1 MNTQFKKGVLEMVV
15 LQSISKQDK
24 YGYQLTG
31 EVGKMMDV
39 NEGTIYP
46 LLKRLVNDG
55 YCQTYLEQSAEGPA
69 RKYYRI
75 TPTGRTYLKVI
86 TEAWMDFSKR
96 VNDFIKESEADDQI

>member
-15 LQSISKQDK
+15 LRAIAQGDK
-24 YGYQLTG
+24 YGYQLTAQ
-31 EVGKMMDV
+31 VGKVINV

-75 TPTGRTYLKVI
+75 TPAGITYLQIVSQQWL
-86 TEAWMDFSKR
+86 EFSHR
-96 VNDFIKESEADDQI
+96 VNDFIKESGTDDQV

>member
-1 MNTQFKKGVLEMVV
+1 MNTQFKKGVLELVV
-15 LQSISKQDK
+15 LQSISQQDK
-24 YGYQLTG
+24 YGYQLTN
-31 EVGKMMDV
+31 EVGNVMDV

-55 YCQTYLEQSAEGPA
+55 YCDTYLERSAEGPA

-86 TEAWMDFSKR
+86 TAEWIEFSQR
-96 VNDFIKESEADDQI
+96 VNIFIKESGADDKI